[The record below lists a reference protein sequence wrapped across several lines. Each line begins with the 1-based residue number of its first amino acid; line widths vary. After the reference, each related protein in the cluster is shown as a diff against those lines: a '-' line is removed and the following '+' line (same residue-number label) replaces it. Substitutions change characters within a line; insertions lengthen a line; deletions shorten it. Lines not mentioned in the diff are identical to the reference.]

1 MAPDNTIMHNKKI
14 STQFI
19 TIALIVVVG
28 MTIYETLKQLVFPDI
43 SIWGSHII
51 TIFFSTISAVIA
63 AFFILQKQM
72 KLTDVL
78 IVKNIE
84 SERLQN
90 ELEKK
95 VEELEVSITEIRT
108 LSGLLPICAS
118 CKKIRDDEGY
128 WNQIEGY
135 IQKHSNAKF
144 SHSVCPDC
152 SKKLYPEMDD
162 ED

>member
-1 MAPDNTIMHNKKI
+1 MASDNTIMHKKKI
-14 STQFI
+14 SKQLI
-19 TIALIVVVG
+19 TIALIVLVG

-78 IVKNIE
+78 SVKNIE

-95 VEELEVSITEIRT
+95 VE
-108 LSGLLPICAS
+108 
-118 CKKIRDDEGY
+118 
-128 WNQIEGY
+128 
-135 IQKHSNAKF
+135 
-144 SHSVCPDC
+144 
-152 SKKLYPEMDD
+152 
-162 ED
+162 